1 MRSNASV
8 WSRRILDASVAMED
22 TCGEHTYCIPCAYG
36 APAKSDT
43 VHAEV
48 PIRSSPSFLSMF
60 GWCTVYIH
68 TEYSRHLEV
77 TRVRAFKIGSAPN
90 RRQGDHRGGNAR

>member
-22 TCGEHTYCIPCAYG
+22 TCGEHSYCIPCAYG

-48 PIRSSPSFLSMF
+48 PIDPVLSFFLLFYEYLKVGGQLQYDRVQDKDKNSP
-60 GWCTVYIH
+60 
-68 TEYSRHLEV
+68 
-77 TRVRAFKIGSAPN
+77 
-90 RRQGDHRGGNAR
+90 

>member
-8 WSRRILDASVAMED
+8 WSSRILDASVAMED

-43 VHAEV
+43 VHDRCPDLLSFFLSRFRWTTLVHLQKCV
-48 PIRSSPSFLSMF
+48 PI
-60 GWCTVYIH
+60 
-68 TEYSRHLEV
+68 
-77 TRVRAFKIGSAPN
+77 IGSPLTE
-90 RRQGDHRGGNAR
+90 ARAASA

>member
-22 TCGEHTYCIPCAYG
+22 TCGEHTYWIPCAYG

-48 PIRSSPSFLSMF
+48 PIRSSFFSFDVWLD
-60 GWCTVYIH
+60 TV
-68 TEYSRHLEV
+68 T
-77 TRVRAFKIGSAPN
+77 VRTVIQYGTGK
-90 RRQGDHRGGNAR
+90 

>member
-8 WSRRILDASVAMED
+8 WSRRILDASVAMEG
-22 TCGEHTYCIPCAYG
+22 TCGEHAYCIPCAYG

-48 PIRSSPSFLSMF
+48 PIRSSPSSFLF
-60 GWCTVYIH
+60 DVWLEALGTVIQYG
-68 TEYSRHLEV
+68 TG
-77 TRVRAFKIGSAPN
+77 K
-90 RRQGDHRGGNAR
+90 